1 MPRIPRVCAEG
12 YPHHITQRGN
22 NKEKTFFSDEDKRYY
37 LDTLQ
42 RYKDKYKLKILAYC
56 IMSNHVPQ
64 KVGRQEER
72 QVISGNVPIY
82 VLLSLSPYIY
92 AMLSLSINEYEEEAL

>member
-1 MPRIPRVCAEG
+1 
-12 YPHHITQRGN
+12 
-22 NKEKTFFSDEDKRYY
+22 
-37 LDTLQ
+37 
-42 RYKDKYKLKILAYC
+42 
-56 IMSNHVPQ
+56 MSNHVPQ